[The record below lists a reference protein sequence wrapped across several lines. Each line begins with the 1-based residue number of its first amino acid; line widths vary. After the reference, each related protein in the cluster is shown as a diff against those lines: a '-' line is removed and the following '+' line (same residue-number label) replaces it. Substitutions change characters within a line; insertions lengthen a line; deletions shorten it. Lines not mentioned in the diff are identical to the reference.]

1 MANINHAKEKH
12 AYKRIDKEIKNHSV
26 NNLIFFYGEEDFLIR
41 WAIDLIVKEY
51 VNEACREMNFSRLD
65 GATVTLEQIMNN
77 CETLPF
83 ISEKRVVLINDFKLI
98 EGIKSKY
105 IDDEEEKLL
114 ASYLKGLPEHCI
126 LIITA
131 DSADKRKKLYK
142 AVLEQGSVYEFG
154 KLDESSLRS
163 YITKR
168 FRESGKKAEPAV
180 IAQII
185 EASGYYD
192 KDSDYSLFNL
202 ENDIKK
208 AIAYSDD
215 INIEEESVYNAI
227 SGNLDTDV
235 FAMID
240 SLSQNRKDE
249 AYHILHNLLS
259 SGENEFK
266 LIKLLASQFEIVLAI
281 KEMNEEGKSF
291 LQMKEILGIH
301 EYRIKKA
308 ALFAHKYSIS
318 SLKKILMKIYN
329 IDKNIKTGLLEPSLA
344 LEIFISEI

>member
-1 MANINHAKEKH
+1 MANRNHAKKEH
-12 AYKRIDKEIKNHSV
+12 AYKIIDREIKSHSV
-26 NNLIFFYGEEDFLIR
+26 NNLLFFYGEEDFLIH
-41 WAIDLIVKEY
+41 WAVETIVKEY
-51 VNEACREMNFSRLD
+51 VNEACRELNFSRLD
-65 GATVTLEQIMNN
+65 GNAVTFEQIRNN

-83 ISEKRVVLINDFKLI
+83 ISEKRVVLISDFKLI
-98 EGIKSKY
+98 EGIKSRF
-105 IDDEEEKLL
+105 INEEEEKLL
-114 ASYLKGLPEHCI
+114 VSYLKQLPEHCI

-131 DSADKRKKLYK
+131 DSADKRKRLYK
-142 AVLEQGSVYEFG
+142 AVLDQGSVYEFG
-154 KLDESSLRS
+154 KLDESSLIS

-168 FRESGKKAEPAV
+168 FRKSGKKAKPSV

-185 EASGYYD
+185 ETSGYYD
-192 KDSDYSLFNL
+192 KDTDYSLYNL

-208 AIAYSDD
+208 AIAYNDD
-215 INIEEESVYNAI
+215 IYIEPESVYNTI

-240 SLSQNRKDE
+240 SLSQNRKED

-266 LIKLLASQFEIVLAI
+266 LLALLASQFEIVLAI
-281 KEMNEEGKSF
+281 KEMKEEGKSF

-308 ALFAHKYSIS
+308 AFFTNKYTIS

-329 IDKNIKTGLLEPSLA
+329 IDKSIKTGLLEPSLA